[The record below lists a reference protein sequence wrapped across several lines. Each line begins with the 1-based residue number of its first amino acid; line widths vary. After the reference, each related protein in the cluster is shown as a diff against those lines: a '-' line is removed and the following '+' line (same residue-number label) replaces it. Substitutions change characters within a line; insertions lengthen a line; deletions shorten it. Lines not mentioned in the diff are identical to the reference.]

1 MSIFTI
7 TYSWYPRS
15 QPRPFAA
22 EDYVDAS
29 RVFLALRRF
38 LATVQGE
45 FVIQVENCTL
55 LFAFDPDLST
65 IFEEMPA
72 VLDHLRMDTAAP
84 VELAFYEQGTDL
96 TWWVERHGAT
106 ITLRFSKGEYSG
118 KRFHDLPSSPFAIP
132 AEVFMEEWRR
142 FLLSVLDALVVLDT
156 DLERDDNYRAY
167 RTCLLSVS
175 PVKNPPE
182 LRATTGL

>member
-1 MSIFTI
+1 MSTFTI
-7 TYSWYPRS
+7 TYSWYSRS
-15 QPRPFAA
+15 QPRSFAT

-45 FVIQVENCTL
+45 FVVQVGNCTL
-55 LFAFDPDLST
+55 RFALDPDLST
-65 IFEEMPA
+65 VFEEMPL
-72 VLDHLRMDTAAP
+72 VLEQLRMDTPAP
-84 VELAFYEQGTDL
+84 IELAFYEQGTDL

-106 ITLRFSKGEYSG
+106 ISLRFAKGAYSG

-132 AEVFMEEWRR
+132 AEVFVEEWRR

-156 DLERDDNYRAY
+156 TLERDDTYRAY

-175 PVKNPPE
+175 PVKNPLE
-182 LRATTGL
+182 LRAMTGF